1 MAKQC
6 FVSNGSEEPT
16 SRYNLAYFRV
26 ADNSTGI
33 GRLLAPRVI
42 CFGNFPQGV
51 GESARPSI
59 RDSNFSE

>member
-33 GRLLAPRVI
+33 GQILLCA
-42 CFGNFPQGV
+42 
-51 GESARPSI
+51 SA
-59 RDSNFSE
+59 